1 MGGGASAWV
10 PEGIVV
16 GSQLGRERGTGGS
29 CQRGKRGAGEE
40 REHGLW
46 ALTPA
51 RSAGTTAAAR
61 DGLKGPSLEG
71 GLPRAPA
78 ADPELQVPCAPS
90 PGGAAAGCP
99 HRQAQRC
106 PRLRW
111 GCCGDCMGL
120 AWGWLGPRSPAVPGL
135 LDLPAPRRHCPLF
148 SLSFLSHF
156 PSFLSLSLSVAY
168 FSFTF
173 YSFCLHTYAQF
184 CNAPPIL
191 CLPPALLIPKPLP
204 AASRGRRLD
213 NNSNNSNNH
222 SNNNKVIV
230 LGRDPC

>member
-1 MGGGASAWV
+1 MGHAGEVGPTQPPSQGSAAPSLLQPWAKRGICSTGGGGASAWV

-16 GSQLGRERGTGGS
+16 GSQLGRERGTRGS
-29 CQRGKRGAGEE
+29 CQRGRQGAGEE

-99 HRQAQRC
+99 HRQAPRC

-111 GCCGDCMGL
+111 SCCGDCMGL
-120 AWGWLGPRSPAVPGL
+120 A
-135 LDLPAPRRHCPLF
+135 
-148 SLSFLSHF
+148 
-156 PSFLSLSLSVAY
+156 
-168 FSFTF
+168 
-173 YSFCLHTYAQF
+173 
-184 CNAPPIL
+184 
-191 CLPPALLIPKPLP
+191 
-204 AASRGRRLD
+204 
-213 NNSNNSNNH
+213 
-222 SNNNKVIV
+222 
-230 LGRDPC
+230 